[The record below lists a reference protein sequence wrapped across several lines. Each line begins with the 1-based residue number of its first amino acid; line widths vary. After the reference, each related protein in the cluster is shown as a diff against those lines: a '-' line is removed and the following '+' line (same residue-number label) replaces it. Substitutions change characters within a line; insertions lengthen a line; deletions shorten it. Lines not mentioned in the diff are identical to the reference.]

1 MPAQLHHRC
10 PRSQVLTD
18 PSGIYVDLRRRLC
31 SASTTSSITQLR
43 LFFLLWKSPATEV
56 CTLEQHFAYEHTN
69 LCIQIRLHCQYV
81 VLARRLRKQLR
92 HSKIQAIQAEIMSL
106 TATAPAGEILHRL
119 KPFLGSTN
127 PKKVKRA
134 CLPLVRDAGG
144 QVCGT
149 PEAAQQR
156 WIQFFQHMEG
166 GQRLTTEEFRKT
178 WLQNLE
184 KFLHADNFQVPI
196 QEMPSL
202 VELEPAFRR
211 VSVGKAIGMDGIP
224 PELCRFKACDLAR
237 LSYSVMLKTC
247 LFGQE
252 AIEHK
257 GGRLAIAWKHKGDP
271 ADCSSHRS
279 LLVSS
284 HLGKTIHRALRQKH
298 HCTPISCTA
307 NNWGGDHTRLLGCHY
322 T

>member
-1 MPAQLHHRC
+1 
-10 PRSQVLTD
+10 
-18 PSGIYVDLRRRLC
+18 
-31 SASTTSSITQLR
+31 
-43 LFFLLWKSPATEV
+43 
-56 CTLEQHFAYEHTN
+56 
-69 LCIQIRLHCQYV
+69 
-81 VLARRLRKQLR
+81 
-92 HSKIQAIQAEIMSL
+92 MSL

-202 VELEPAFRR
+202 VELETAFRR

-298 HCTPISCTA
+298 HCTPISCKA
-307 NNWGGDHTRLLGCHY
+307 NNWGETTHACWGAITHDPCIFAMATPPQMPSIGDFP
-322 T
+322 